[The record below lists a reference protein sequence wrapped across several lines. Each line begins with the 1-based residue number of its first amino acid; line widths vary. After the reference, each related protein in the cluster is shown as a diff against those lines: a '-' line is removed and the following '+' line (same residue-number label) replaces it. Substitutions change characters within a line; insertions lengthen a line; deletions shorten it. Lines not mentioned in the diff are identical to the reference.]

1 MATVVKCHFSNKQK
15 VPSGSKPVLQK
26 QASEAN
32 GRISRAAHTY
42 PHAHVEGDD
51 SDTDVLC
58 GFSVHIREL
67 QPRVVLLLPG
77 TQSVPCYKRW
87 DCGEGKVRSNT
98 VTGVL
103 SPQHNSFHI
112 V

>member
-26 QASEAN
+26 QASKAN

-58 GFSVHIREL
+58 GFSVHI
-67 QPRVVLLLPG
+67 
-77 TQSVPCYKRW
+77 
-87 DCGEGKVRSNT
+87 
-98 VTGVL
+98 
-103 SPQHNSFHI
+103 
-112 V
+112 